1 MLNVYEYAM
10 KVEKEGEAYYR
21 EMSQQA
27 NNPGLKRIFTMLAD
41 EEVKH
46 YNVFRNMMRK
56 EDINV
61 EELNLITDTK
71 TIFQT
76 LSEQKDKVSFDK
88 DQIQFYK
95 DAIAREEKSH
105 DFYAD
110 KAKELDDEKEKAIFL
125 QIADEE
131 IKHKKVLE
139 EIVIFLE
146 EPADW
151 VASAEF

>member
-1 MLNVYEYAM
+1 MNVYEYSM

-21 EMSQQA
+21 EMAAAAQ
-27 NNPGLKRIFTMLAD
+27 NNGLKKIFTMLAD

-46 YNVFRNMMRK
+46 YNVFKNMMKK
-56 EDINV
+56 EDMNL
-61 EELNLITDTK
+61 EDLDLITDTK

-76 LSEQKDKVSFDK
+76 LLEEKDNVTFDV

-95 DAIAREEKSH
+95 DAIAREENSH
-105 DFYAD
+105 DFYAE
-110 KAKELDDEKEKAIFL
+110 KAKDIKNDKEKEIFL
-125 QIADEE
+125 HIAKEE
-131 IKHKKVLE
+131 IKHKEVLE

>member
-1 MLNVYEYAM
+1 MNVYEYAM

-21 EMSQQA
+21 EMVAQA
-27 NNPGLKRIFTMLAD
+27 QNPGLKRIFSMLAD

-46 YNVFRNMMRK
+46 YNIFKNMMKK
-56 EDINV
+56 ENIDL
-61 EELNLITDTK
+61 EKLDLITDTK

-76 LSEQKDKVSFDK
+76 LLQERDNVSLDK

-95 DAIAREEKSH
+95 DAIAREESSKN
-105 DFYAD
+105 FYSE
-110 KAKELDDEKEKAIFL
+110 KAQELESATEKAIFL
-125 QIADEE
+125 QIAEE
-131 IKHKKVLE
+131 EVKHKRVLE
-139 EIVIFLE
+139 EIVIYLE

>member
-1 MLNVYEYAM
+1 MNVYEYAM

-21 EMSQQA
+21 EMA
-27 NNPGLKRIFTMLAD
+27 AAATNAGLKKIFTMLAD

-46 YNVFRNMMRK
+46 YNVFKSMMK
-56 EDINV
+56 HESM
-61 EELNLITDTK
+61 ELDKLDLITDTK

-76 LSEQKDKVSFDK
+76 LSEEKDNVTFDV

-95 DAIAREEKSH
+95 DAIAREENSH
-105 DFYAD
+105 NFYVE
-110 KAKELDDEKEKAIFL
+110 KAEEIESESEKEIFIH
-125 QIADEE
+125 IASEE
-131 IKHKKVLE
+131 IKHKQVLE
-139 EIVIFLE
+139 EIVLFLE

>member
-1 MLNVYEYAM
+1 MNVYEYAM

-21 EMSQQA
+21 EMATTA

-46 YNVFRNMMRK
+46 YNVFKNMMKK
-56 EDINV
+56 ESIDL
-61 EELNLITDTK
+61 EKLNLLTDTK

-76 LSEQKDKVSFDK
+76 LNEEKDNVNFDSE
-88 DQIQFYK
+88 QIQFYK
-95 DAIAREEKSH
+95 DAILREESSH
-105 DFYAD
+105 NFYAQ
-110 KAKELDDEKEKAIFL
+110 KAKELDDEIEKKIFL
-125 QIADEE
+125 QIAEE
-131 IKHKKVLE
+131 EVKHKKVLE

>member
-1 MLNVYEYAM
+1 MNVYEYAM

-21 EMSQQA
+21 EMAIEAQ
-27 NNPGLKRIFTMLAD
+27 NPGLKRIFTMLAD

-46 YNVFRNMMRK
+46 YNIFKNMMKK
-56 EDINV
+56 EEIDL
-61 EELNLITDTK
+61 EKLDLITDTK

-76 LSEQKDKVSFDK
+76 LLQEKDNVDLDK
-88 DQIQFYK
+88 EQIQFYK
-95 DAIAREEKSH
+95 DAIAREESSKN
-105 DFYAD
+105 FYAQ
-110 KAKELDDEKEKAIFL
+110 KAQELESETEKSIFL
-125 QIADEE
+125 QIAEE
-131 IKHKKVLE
+131 EVKHKKVLE

>member
-1 MLNVYEYAM
+1 MNVYEYAM

-21 EMSQQA
+21 EMAAAAS
-27 NNPGLKRIFTMLAD
+27 NPGLKRIFTMLAD

-46 YNVFRNMMRK
+46 YNVFRNMMKK
-56 EDINV
+56 EEIDIDK
-61 EELNLITDTK
+61 LDLITDTK

-76 LSEQKDKVSFDK
+76 LAEERDNVNFEQT
-88 DQIQFYK
+88 QIQFYK
-95 DAIAREEKSH
+95 DAIAREESSQNY
-105 DFYAD
+105 YA
-110 KAKELDDEKEKAIFL
+110 EKAQELEDEVEKTIFL
-125 QIADEE
+125 QIAEE
-131 IKHKKVLE
+131 EVKHKRVLE

>member
-1 MLNVYEYAM
+1 MNVYEYAM

-21 EMSQQA
+21 EMAAAASNA
-27 NNPGLKRIFTMLAD
+27 GLKKIFTMLAD

-46 YNVFRNMMRK
+46 YNVFKNMMKK
-56 EDINV
+56 EDMNL
-61 EELNLITDTK
+61 EDLDLITDTE
-71 TIFQT
+71 TIFKT
-76 LSEQKDKVSFDK
+76 LSEEKDNVSFDI

-95 DAIAREEKSH
+95 DAIAREEASQ
-105 DFYAD
+105 DFYAQKAED
-110 KAKELDDEKEKAIFL
+110 LESAKEKKIFL
-125 QIADEE
+125 HIANEE
-131 IKHKKVLE
+131 TKHKRILE

>member
-1 MLNVYEYAM
+1 MNVYEYAM

-21 EMSQQA
+21 EMAAAASNA
-27 NNPGLKRIFTMLAD
+27 GLKKIFTMLAD

-46 YNVFRNMMRK
+46 YNVFKNMMKK
-56 EDINV
+56 EPMNLDD
-61 EELNLITDTK
+61 LDLITDTK

-76 LSEQKDKVSFDK
+76 LLEEKDNVTFDV

-95 DAIAREEKSH
+95 DAIAREENSH
-105 DFYAD
+105 DFYAE
-110 KAKELDDEKEKAIFL
+110 KAKEIENENEKEIFIH
-125 QIADEE
+125 IANEE
-131 IKHKKVLE
+131 IKHKHVLE

-151 VASAEF
+151 IASAEF

>member
-1 MLNVYEYAM
+1 MNVYEYAM

-21 EMSQQA
+21 EMAAIASNQ
-27 NNPGLKRIFTMLAD
+27 GLKRVFTMLAD

-46 YNVFRNMMRK
+46 YNIFKNMMKK
-56 EDINV
+56 ENIDLDNLDI
-61 EELNLITDTK
+61 ITDTK

-76 LSEQKDKVSFDK
+76 LLEERDNVSLDSEH
-88 DQIQFYK
+88 IQYYK
-95 DAIAREEKSH
+95 DAIAREDNSFEFYKEK
-105 DFYAD
+105 AC
-110 KAKELDDEKEKAIFL
+110 ELEDEKEKKVFL

-131 IKHKKVLE
+131 KKHKRVLE
-139 EIVIFLE
+139 EIVIYLE

>member
-1 MLNVYEYAM
+1 MNVYEYAM

-21 EMSQQA
+21 EMAAKAQNS
-27 NNPGLKRIFTMLAD
+27 GLKRIFTMLAD

-46 YNVFRNMMRK
+46 FNIFKSMMKK
-56 EDINV
+56 EDMD
-61 EELNLITDTK
+61 LDKLDLITDTK

-76 LSEQKDKVSFDK
+76 LTEEKDNVSLDAEH
-88 DQIQFYK
+88 IEYYK
-95 DAIAREEKSH
+95 DAIAREDNSH
-105 DFYAD
+105 DFYAT
-110 KAKELDDEKEKAIFL
+110 KAQELEDANEKKVFL

-139 EIVIFLE
+139 EIVIYLQ

>member
-1 MLNVYEYAM
+1 MNVYEYAM

-21 EMSQQA
+21 EMSA
-27 NNPGLKRIFTMLAD
+27 AATNPGLKRIFTMLAD

-46 YNVFRNMMRK
+46 YNVFKNMLKK
-56 EDINV
+56 ESIDVNK
-61 EELNLITDTK
+61 LNLITDTK

-76 LSEQKDKVSFDK
+76 LSDERDNVDFNAE
-88 DQIQFYK
+88 QIQFYK
-95 DAIAREEKSH
+95 DAIAREENSH
-105 DFYAD
+105 NFYAE
-110 KAKELDDEKEKAIFL
+110 KAVDLEDETEKAIFL

-139 EIVIFLE
+139 EIVLFLE

-151 VASAEF
+151 VGSAEF

>member
-1 MLNVYEYAM
+1 MNVYEYAM

-21 EMSQQA
+21 EMSVVA
-27 NNPGLKRIFTMLAD
+27 TNAGLKKIFNMLAD

-46 YNVFRNMMRK
+46 YNVFKNMMKK
-56 EDINV
+56 EDMD
-61 EELNLITDTK
+61 LDDLDLITDTK

-76 LSEQKDKVSFDK
+76 LANEKDNVSFDK

-95 DAIAREEKSH
+95 DAIKREEDSH
-105 DFYAD
+105 DFYAEKAALLD
-110 KAKELDDEKEKAIFL
+110 NEKQKRIFLHVAKEEV
-125 QIADEE
+125 
-131 IKHKKVLE
+131 KHKLILE
-139 EIVIFLE
+139 EIVTFLE